1 MGVDGCGVFV
11 QLEVNRTDGVVVGE
25 TDDGI
30 NGRIVKG
37 PDGVG
42 VGRTHGR

>member
-1 MGVDGCGVFV
+1 LV

-30 NGRIVKG
+30 DGRIGKG
-37 PDGVG
+37 
-42 VGRTHGR
+42 R

>member
-1 MGVDGCGVFV
+1 MGVNRCGVLV

-30 NGRIVKG
+30 DGRIGKG
-37 PDGVG
+37 PDIFG
-42 VGRTHGR
+42 H